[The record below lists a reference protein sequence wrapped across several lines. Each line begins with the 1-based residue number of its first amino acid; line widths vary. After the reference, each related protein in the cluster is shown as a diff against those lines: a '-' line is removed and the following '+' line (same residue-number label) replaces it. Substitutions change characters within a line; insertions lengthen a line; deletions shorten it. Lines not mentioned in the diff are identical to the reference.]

1 MFLPRRRRLRH
12 WPLVIA
18 LLAISA
24 VLGATLLDR
33 NQFEGLV
40 AELEGAFKLGFD
52 APYSKAASTAA
63 ASDWPG
69 AHRPDH

>member
-1 MFLPRRRRLRH
+1 
-12 WPLVIA
+12 
-18 LLAISA
+18 
-24 VLGATLLDR
+24 LDR

-40 AELEGAFKLGFD
+40 AELEGTFKLGVD
-52 APYSKAASTAA
+52 APYPKAASTAA